1 MANIQPI
8 QYSVKA
14 KKHSA
19 PYQMHKYYARRPY
32 NVFRNLIEHYS
43 KPGDL
48 ILDCFCGG
56 GVTLL
61 EGLIVDRKIIAVDLN
76 PLATFITKMQ
86 VQQIDIDSL
95 KKYFSEFHKI
105 CENEYS
111 KYYFQNTPDGE
122 QEVDWVEYIYEVEC
136 PKCESSILL
145 SEENKVR
152 NGYYTCNNSKCESNL
167 TQKGLKR
174 TDCRPISI
182 APSRISYS
190 LENDTKKL
198 HNLSEDE
205 KIIISQPKYDYT
217 IPAGLQEID
226 IEVPSNWD
234 RWYED
239 CLPQKGVHRFPDFFT
254 EKNYFINVMI
264 FNKILAMEKSQFRDI
279 LYFTFSSSL
288 RYTNKM
294 SRVVQK
300 WEGGNPTC
308 MDKHAY
314 WLPNIFVETNILHY
328 LKQRMGSVVKGMK
341 YIQETIPSNKKEANS
356 FEEIIE
362 DGDYMIL
369 NQSSSQLPIPS
380 ESISAVITDP
390 PYGSN
395 VQYGELSAF
404 WNVWLMQYSGLDN
417 FQYLTEEAVSNRKLK
432 KIKGKNSQHY
442 EDMLFSIFSEANRV
456 LKPNGYL
463 VFTFN
468 NKDIDIW
475 VRMLRA
481 VVKSGFILPRDGLI
495 YQKYIKG
502 YENTAHLKSEGN
514 IQGDYIYSFIKG
526 SIAYSEDIDLNLFE
540 SELTQTIH
548 GCIEKLFLQKSEYNT
563 PTLYQHIFS
572 EIVTML
578 MKYLHA
584 EQYVEEKIGTKL
596 TKTSIDTILG
606 LVLNNND
613 NIWTL
618 KDGD

>member
-61 EGLIVDRKIIAVDLN
+61 EGLTVDRKIIAVDLN

-86 VQQIDIDSL
+86 IQQIDIDSL
-95 KKYFSEFHKI
+95 EEYFSEFRKI
-105 CENEYS
+105 CEDEYS
-111 KYYFQNTPDGE
+111 KYYFQKTPDGE

-174 TDCRPISI
+174 TDCRPIST
-182 APSRISYS
+182 APSRLSYT
-190 LENDTKKL
+190 LENDTKL
-198 HNLSEDE
+198 HNLSQNE
-205 KIIISQPKYDYT
+205 KIIISQAKYDYT
-217 IPAGLQEID
+217 IHADLQEID

-234 RWYED
+234 RWHED

-264 FNKILAMEKSQFRDI
+264 FNKILAMDKSEFRDL
-279 LYFTFSSSL
+279 LYFAFSSSL

-294 SRVVQK
+294 SRVVQD

-328 LKQRMGSVVKGMK
+328 LKKRMGSVVKGMK

-369 NQSSSQLPIPS
+369 NQSSSRLSIPS

-404 WNVWLMQYSGLDN
+404 WNVWLMQYLGLDN
-417 FQYLTEEAVSNRKLK
+417 FQYLDEEAISNRKLK
-432 KIKGKNSQHY
+432 KIEGKNSQHY

-502 YENTAHLKSEGN
+502 YENTAHLRSEGN

-526 SIAYSEDIDLNLFE
+526 SIAYSEDINLNLFE
-540 SELTQTIH
+540 TELTQTIH
-548 GCIEKLFLQKSEYNT
+548 GCVEKLFLQKSEYNT

-572 EIVTML
+572 EIVSML

-584 EQYVEEKIGTKL
+584 EQYVGEKVGTNL
-596 TKTSIDTILG
+596 TKTSIDKILE
-606 LVLNNND
+606 LVLNNDD

>member
-61 EGLIVDRKIIAVDLN
+61 EGLTVDRKIIAVDLN

-86 VQQIDIDSL
+86 IQQIDIDSL
-95 KKYFSEFHKI
+95 EEYFSEFRKI

-111 KYYFQNTPDGE
+111 KYYFQKTPDGE

-174 TDCRPISI
+174 TDCRPIST
-182 APSRISYS
+182 APSRLSYT
-190 LENDTKKL
+190 LENDTKL
-198 HNLSEDE
+198 HNLSQNE
-205 KIIISQPKYDYT
+205 KIIISQAKYDYT
-217 IPAGLQEID
+217 IHADLQEID

-234 RWYED
+234 RWHED

-264 FNKILAMEKSQFRDI
+264 FNKILAMDKSEFRDL
-279 LYFTFSSSL
+279 LYFAFSSSL

-294 SRVVQK
+294 SRVVQD

-328 LKQRMGSVVKGMK
+328 LKKRMGSVVKGMK

-369 NQSSSQLPIPS
+369 NQSSSRLSIPS

-404 WNVWLMQYSGLDN
+404 WNVWLMQYLGLDN
-417 FQYLTEEAVSNRKLK
+417 FQYLDEEAISNRKLK
-432 KIKGKNSQHY
+432 KIEGKNSQHY

-502 YENTAHLKSEGN
+502 YENTAHLRSEGN

-526 SIAYSEDIDLNLFE
+526 SIAYSEDINLNLFE
-540 SELTQTIH
+540 TELTQTIH
-548 GCIEKLFLQKSEYNT
+548 GCVEKLFLQKSEYDT

-572 EIVTML
+572 EIVSML

-584 EQYVEEKIGTKL
+584 EQYVGEKVGTNL
-596 TKTSIDTILG
+596 TKTSIDKILE
-606 LVLNNND
+606 LVLNNDD

>member
-1 MANIQPI
+1 MVNIQPI

-14 KKHSA
+14 KTHSA

-61 EGLIVDRKIIAVDLN
+61 EGLTVDRKIIAVDLN

-86 VQQIDIDSL
+86 IQQIDIDSL
-95 KKYFSEFHKI
+95 EEYFSEFRKI
-105 CENEYS
+105 CEDEYS
-111 KYYFQNTPDGE
+111 KYYFQKTPDGE

-174 TDCRPISI
+174 TDCRPIST
-182 APSRISYS
+182 APSRLSYT
-190 LENDTKKL
+190 LENDTKL
-198 HNLSEDE
+198 HNLSQNE
-205 KIIISQPKYDYT
+205 KIIISQAKYDYT
-217 IPAGLQEID
+217 IHADLQEID

-234 RWYED
+234 RWHED

-264 FNKILAMEKSQFRDI
+264 FNKILAMDKSEFRDL
-279 LYFTFSSSL
+279 LYFAFSSSL

-294 SRVVQK
+294 SRVVQD

-328 LKQRMGSVVKGMK
+328 LKKRMGSVVKGMK

-369 NQSSSQLPIPS
+369 NQSSSRLSIPS

-404 WNVWLMQYSGLDN
+404 WNVWLMQYLGLDN
-417 FQYLTEEAVSNRKLK
+417 FQYLDEEAISNRKLK
-432 KIKGKNSQHY
+432 KIEGKNSQHY

-526 SIAYSEDIDLNLFE
+526 SIAYSEDINLNLFE
-540 SELTQTIH
+540 TELTQTIH
-548 GCIEKLFLQKSEYNT
+548 GCVEKLFLQKSEYNT
-563 PTLYQHIFS
+563 PTLYQYIFS
-572 EIVTML
+572 EIVSML

-584 EQYVEEKIGTKL
+584 EQYVGEKVGTNL
-596 TKTSIDTILG
+596 TKTSIDKILE
-606 LVLNNND
+606 LVLNND
-613 NIWTL
+613 DHIWTL

>member
-61 EGLIVDRKIIAVDLN
+61 EGLTVDRKIIAVDLN

-86 VQQIDIDSL
+86 IQQIGIDSL

-105 CENEYS
+105 CEDEYS

-174 TDCRPISI
+174 TDCRPIST
-182 APSRISYS
+182 APSRLSYT
-190 LENDTKKL
+190 LENDTKL
-198 HNLSEDE
+198 HNLSQNE
-205 KIIISQPKYDYT
+205 KIIISQAKYDYT
-217 IPAGLQEID
+217 IHADLQEID

-234 RWYED
+234 RWHED

-294 SRVVQK
+294 SRVVQN

-369 NQSSSQLPIPS
+369 NQSSSRLSIPS

-404 WNVWLMQYSGLDN
+404 WNVWLMQYLGLDN
-417 FQYLTEEAVSNRKLK
+417 FQYLDEEAISNRKLK
-432 KIKGKNSQHY
+432 KIEGKNSQHY

-502 YENTAHLKSEGN
+502 YENTAHLRSEGN

-526 SIAYSEDIDLNLFE
+526 SITYSEDINLNLFE
-540 SELTQTIH
+540 TELTQTIH
-548 GCIEKLFLQKSEYNT
+548 GCVEKLFLQKSEYNT

-572 EIVTML
+572 GIVSML

-584 EQYVEEKIGTKL
+584 EQYVGEKVGTNL
-596 TKTSIDTILG
+596 TKTSIDKILE
-606 LVLNNND
+606 LVLNNDN

>member
-61 EGLIVDRKIIAVDLN
+61 EGLTVDRKIIAVDLN

-86 VQQIDIDSL
+86 IQQIDIDSL
-95 KKYFSEFHKI
+95 EEYFSEFRKI
-105 CENEYS
+105 CEDEYS
-111 KYYFQNTPDGE
+111 KYYFQKTPDGE

-136 PKCESSILL
+136 PKCESPILL

-174 TDCRPISI
+174 TDCRPIST
-182 APSRISYS
+182 APSRLSYT
-190 LENDTKKL
+190 LENDTKL
-198 HNLSEDE
+198 HNLSQNE
-205 KIIISQPKYDYT
+205 KIIISQAKYDYT
-217 IPAGLQEID
+217 IHADLQEID

-234 RWYED
+234 RWHED

-294 SRVVQK
+294 SRVVQN

-369 NQSSSQLPIPS
+369 NQSSSRLSIPS

-404 WNVWLMQYSGLDN
+404 WNVWLMQYLGLDN
-417 FQYLTEEAVSNRKLK
+417 FQYLDEEAISNRKLK
-432 KIKGKNSQHY
+432 KIEGKNSQHY

-481 VVKSGFILPRDGLI
+481 VVKSGFILPGDGLI

-502 YENTAHLKSEGN
+502 YENTAHLRSEGN

-526 SIAYSEDIDLNLFE
+526 SIAYSEDINLNLFE
-540 SELTQTIH
+540 TELTQTIH
-548 GCIEKLFLQKSEYNT
+548 GCVEKLFLQKPEYNT

-572 EIVTML
+572 EIVSML

-584 EQYVEEKIGTKL
+584 EQYVGEKVGTNL
-596 TKTSIDTILG
+596 TKTSIDKILE
-606 LVLNNND
+606 LVLNNDD